1 MGDTAALT
9 PVMRQYFAAKEQ
21 YPDCLMFCR
30 IGDFYELFYED
41 AITASRELQLTLTAR
56 DKEKKQPMCGVPY
69 HAAEGY
75 FQRLL
80 RKGYRIAVCEQ
91 MEDPKLTKTIVR
103 REVTRVL
110 TPGTAVDPALGA
122 EQSNYLASV
131 VVLDKSVGLAL
142 LDLSTG
148 EFRATEFSRWA
159 EAVDELGRVRPVE
172 LLYAQGG
179 LGLAR
184 GSSGVL
190 PTLRD
195 KAAKD
200 GAPGSLGPDETREE
214 VESAGLDAIRTK
226 TAVEDWVFTADY
238 AVPLLRNHLRVQ
250 SLDGMGL
257 GGHEAAAVAAGALLH
272 YMRATK
278 QGGLEHVDGLRFYER
293 STCLELDAV
302 SVRNLELVEPLFSGE
317 SAQTTLFYTLDA
329 CCTPMGKRLLRA
341 TLLRPSTQLAEI
353 EARLEAVGEA
363 AADLRKREELRR
375 SMNGVLDLERLLG
388 RVALDSAGPR
398 EVMALAGTLGC
409 LPGILAAVKAFEA
422 GLWRRLGGVD
432 RALHDAHLSDDE
444 TVAKMGH
451 PVSVNGGDYGFDAME
466 DLHEMIVETIA
477 EEPPVSLADGGVI
490 RAGVDAELDELR
502 ELSRSGRQ
510 ALVAIEERER
520 QRTGIG
526 SLKVRFNSVFGY
538 YLEVTKAN
546 AKLVPA
552 DYERKQTLVNA
563 ERFTTPELKEYET
576 KILTAQERSGEIER
590 RLFAELRRQLL
601 DAAKRMRET
610 ARRVAEID
618 MLGCF
623 AHLAALRGWVRPG
636 VDASGVLEFVG
647 ARHPVVERRM
657 EESGGG
663 RFVPNSVYLDAG
675 FVDPTLR
682 DETAKDGAPGSIDP
696 TLLHPVEQRR
706 SSGTPVRDKTAKDGT
721 PGSGGRFVPNSVYLD
736 AGLVDPTLR
745 DKTAKDG
752 APGSIDPALLHPVEQ
767 RRSSGTPVRDETA
780 KDGAPGGGG
789 FVPNSVHLD
798 AGFVDPTLRD
808 KTAKDGVP
816 GHLSGD
822 SLDDLR
828 ESRLGGGPAV
838 LLITGPNMGGKSTYL
853 RQTAL
858 LVVMAQCG
866 CFVPAERMRL
876 GLVDRIYTRI
886 GASDNVARGR
896 STFMVEMTETAAI
909 LNTATSRSLVLLDEM
924 GRGTATY
931 DGLSLA
937 WATVEHLHDRI
948 GARTLFATHY
958 HELTLLA
965 ERLSRLMNLRVT
977 VKETQ
982 SGIVFL
988 HTVEAGAASKSYG
1001 IEVARLAGLPAAVI
1015 SRAREVLKVHERAET
1030 QQVREAAP
1038 ATQQLQMTMFTPLSQ
1053 RIVDRLG
1060 EVDVDEMTPR
1070 EALNLLAELQ
1080 RELKG

>member
-1 MGDTAALT
+1 MIAPAWMNHDLHCSSLYRKSQLKSIELTGCGILAFLLMAIETTNETTLT
-9 PVMRQYFAAKEQ
+9 PVMRQYFRAKEQ

-56 DKEKKQPMCGVPY
+56 DREKKQPMCGVPY

-91 MEDPKLTKTIVR
+91 MEDPKQTKTIVK

-131 VVLDKSVGLAL
+131 AVLDKCVGLAL

-148 EFRATEFSRWA
+148 EFRATEFTGAEGWA
-159 EAVDELGRVRPVE
+159 DAVDELGRVRPVE

-179 LGLAR
+179 LAGMNGR
-184 GSSGVL
+184 SGGRSSGLL
-190 PTLRD
+190 PTHRSTTPASKD
-195 KAAKD
+195 RSPGTPAAAMN
-200 GAPGSLGPDETREE
+200 GAPESSVPDETKEE

-226 TAVEDWVFTADY
+226 TAVEDWVFTSDY

-257 GGHEAAAVAAGALLH
+257 GGHETAAVAAGALLH

-329 CCTPMGKRLLRA
+329 CSTPMGKRLLRA
-341 TLLRPSTQLAEI
+341 TLLRPSNELPEI
-353 EARLEAVGEA
+353 KARLEAVGEA
-363 AADLRKREELRR
+363 VADLRRREELRR
-375 SMNGVLDLERLLG
+375 SMHGVLDLERLLG

-409 LPGILAAVKAFEA
+409 LPGIRTALEAFGA
-422 GLWRRLGGVD
+422 GLWRRLG
-432 RALHDAHLSDDE
+432 
-444 TVAKMGH
+444 T
-451 PVSVNGGDYGFDAME
+451 GFDAME

-477 EEPPVSLADGGVI
+477 EEPPASLADGGVI
-490 RAGVDAELDELR
+490 RAGVDKELDELR

-510 ALVAIEERER
+510 ALAAIEERER

-546 AKLVPA
+546 AKAVPA

-623 AHLAALRGWVRPG
+623 AHLAALRGWVRPE
-636 VDASGVLEFVG
+636 VDESGVLEFVG

-657 EESGGG
+657 EESGDG
-663 RFVPNSVYLDAG
+663 R
-675 FVDPTLR
+675 
-682 DETAKDGAPGSIDP
+682 
-696 TLLHPVEQRR
+696 
-706 SSGTPVRDKTAKDGT
+706 
-721 PGSGGRFVPNSVYLD
+721 
-736 AGLVDPTLR
+736 
-745 DKTAKDG
+745 
-752 APGSIDPALLHPVEQ
+752 
-767 RRSSGTPVRDETA
+767 
-780 KDGAPGGGG
+780 

-798 AGFVDPTLRD
+798 AD
-808 KTAKDGVP
+808 A
-816 GHLSGD
+816 
-822 SLDDLR
+822 
-828 ESRLGGGPAV
+828 GPAV

-853 RQTAL
+853 RQAAL

-866 CFVPAERMRL
+866 CFVPAERMQV
-876 GLVDRIYTRI
+876 GLVDRVYTRI

-909 LNTATSRSLVLLDEM
+909 LNTATNRSLVLLDEM

-965 ERLSRLMNLRVT
+965 EQLARLTNLRVT
-977 VKETQ
+977 VKETP

-1001 IEVARLAGLPAAVI
+1001 IEVARLAGLPGAVI

-1030 QQVREAAP
+1030 RQIREAAP
-1038 ATQQLQMTMFTPLSQ
+1038 VTPQMQMTMFTPLSQ

-1060 EVDVDEMTPR
+1060 EVDVDGLTPR

>member
-1 MGDTAALT
+1 MATETTNETILT
-9 PVMRQYFAAKEQ
+9 PVMRQYFTAKGQ

-91 MEDPKLTKTIVR
+91 IEDPKLTKTIVK

-131 VVLDKSVGLAL
+131 VALDKCVGLAL

-148 EFRATEFSRWA
+148 EFRATEFSGWA
-159 EAVDELGRVRPVE
+159 EAADELGRVRPVE

-179 LGLAR
+179 LLGLSAGTSGLLPTHR
-184 GSSGVL
+184 GKTAMNGASESSG
-190 PTLRD
+190 PSS
-195 KAAKD
+195 AE
-200 GAPGSLGPDETREE
+200 DETAS
-214 VESAGLDAIRTK
+214 VGLDGIRTK

-409 LPGILAAVKAFEA
+409 LPGILAAVGAFDA
-422 GLWRRLGGVD
+422 GLWRRLGG
-432 RALHDAHLSDDE
+432 ALGTIE
-444 TVAKMGH
+444 H
-451 PVSVNGGDYGFDAME
+451 PTHRDKTAMNGAPGFEAGFDAME
-466 DLHEMIVETIA
+466 DLHAMIVETIA
-477 EEPPVSLADGGVI
+477 EGPPVSLADGGVI

-546 AKLVPA
+546 AKAVPA

-563 ERFTTPELKEYET
+563 ERFTTPELKEYES

-647 ARHPVVERRM
+647 ARHPVVERRL
-657 EESGGG
+657 EESGTG
-663 RFVPNSVYLDAG
+663 R
-675 FVDPTLR
+675 
-682 DETAKDGAPGSIDP
+682 
-696 TLLHPVEQRR
+696 
-706 SSGTPVRDKTAKDGT
+706 
-721 PGSGGRFVPNSVYLD
+721 
-736 AGLVDPTLR
+736 
-745 DKTAKDG
+745 
-752 APGSIDPALLHPVEQ
+752 
-767 RRSSGTPVRDETA
+767 
-780 KDGAPGGGG
+780 

-798 AGFVDPTLRD
+798 AGLINPTHRGE
-808 KTAKDGVP
+808 TAMNGAPKGF
-816 GHLSGD
+816 GESQN
-822 SLDDLR
+822 
-828 ESRLGGGPAV
+828 SRLDAGPAV

-909 LNTATSRSLVLLDEM
+909 LNTATARSLVLLDEM

-1001 IEVARLAGLPAAVI
+1001 IEVARLAGLPGAVI

-1030 QQVREAAP
+1030 QQVRDAAP
-1038 ATQQLQMTMFTPLSQ
+1038 ATAQMQMTMFTPLSQ

-1060 EVDVDEMTPR
+1060 EVDVDGLTPR

>member
-1 MGDTAALT
+1 MGIETTTEATLT

-21 YPDCLMFCR
+21 HPDCLMFCR
-30 IGDFYELFYED
+30 IGDFYELFYDD
-41 AITASRELQLTLTAR
+41 AILVSRELQLTLTAR

-75 FQRLL
+75 LQRLL
-80 RKGYRIAVCEQ
+80 RMGYKIALCEQ
-91 MEDPKLTKTIVR
+91 MEDPKQTKTIVR

-110 TPGTAVDPALGA
+110 TPGTALDPSLGA

-131 VVLDKSVGLAL
+131 AGVGSVWGVAL

-148 EFRATEFSRWA
+148 EFRATEFVGAGAWA
-159 EAVDELGRVRPVE
+159 GAVDELGRTRPVE
-172 LLYAQGG
+172 LVYGQGLLRG
-179 LGLAR
+179 VNLA
-184 GSSGVL
+184 GEE
-190 PTLRD
+190 
-195 KAAKD
+195 
-200 GAPGSLGPDETREE
+200 ETT
-214 VESAGLDAIRTK
+214 AGLDGIRTK
-226 TAVEDWVFTADY
+226 TSVEEWVFTAEY
-238 AVPLLRNHLRVQ
+238 AIPLVRNHFKVH

-257 GGHEAAAVAAGALLH
+257 GGHEAATVAAGALLH

-317 SAQTTLFYTLDA
+317 SSQTTLFYTLDA

-341 TLLRPSTQLAEI
+341 TLLRPSSGLAEI
-353 EARLEAVGEA
+353 EARLASVGEA
-363 AADLRKREELRR
+363 STDLRRREGLRR
-375 SMNGVLDLERLLG
+375 SMDGVLDLERLLG

-398 EVMALAGTLGC
+398 EVMALAATLGC
-409 LPGILAAVKAFEA
+409 LPGVVAAVNAFESA
-422 GLWRRLGGVD
+422 RWRELGASVD
-432 RALHDAHLSDDE
+432 PLA
-444 TVAKMGH
+444 
-451 PVSVNGGDYGFDAME
+451 
-466 DLHEMIVETIA
+466 DLHEMIVQTIA
-477 EEPPVSLADGGVI
+477 EEPPVSLVDGGAI

-520 QRTGIG
+520 ARTGIG

-546 AKLVPA
+546 AKAVPA

-590 RLFAELRRQLL
+590 RIFAELRRQLL
-601 DAAKRMRET
+601 DAAGRMRET

-618 MLGCF
+618 LLACF
-623 AHLAALRGWVRPG
+623 AHLAALRGWVRPE
-636 VDASGVLEFVG
+636 VEVSGVLEFVR
-647 ARHPVVERRM
+647 ARHPVVERRL

-663 RFVPNSVYLDAG
+663 RFVPNSV
-675 FVDPTLR
+675 
-682 DETAKDGAPGSIDP
+682 
-696 TLLHPVEQRR
+696 
-706 SSGTPVRDKTAKDGT
+706 
-721 PGSGGRFVPNSVYLD
+721 
-736 AGLVDPTLR
+736 
-745 DKTAKDG
+745 
-752 APGSIDPALLHPVEQ
+752 
-767 RRSSGTPVRDETA
+767 
-780 KDGAPGGGG
+780 
-789 FVPNSVHLD
+789 HLD
-798 AGFVDPTLRD
+798 AD
-808 KTAKDGVP
+808 A
-816 GHLSGD
+816 
-822 SLDDLR
+822 
-828 ESRLGGGPAV
+828 GPAV

-853 RQTAL
+853 RQAAL

-909 LNTATSRSLVLLDEM
+909 LNTATNRSLVLLDEM

-965 ERLSRLMNLRVT
+965 ERLERLRNLRVT
-977 VKETQ
+977 VKET
-982 SGIVFL
+982 STGIVFL
-988 HTVEAGAASKSYG
+988 HTVEVGPASKSYG
-1001 IEVARLAGLPAAVI
+1001 IEVARLAGLPAGVI
-1015 SRAREVLKVHERAET
+1015 ARAREVLKVHERAET
-1030 QQVREAAP
+1030 QQVREATP
-1038 ATQQLQMTMFTPLSQ
+1038 EHVPQMQMTMFTPLSQ

-1060 EVDVDEMTPR
+1060 EADVNALTPL